1 MHYYNGA
8 KVALRR
14 MVGWT
19 GESDDDRF
27 DHMDVWMV
35 ECLAWN
41 DSDNSISQENDDNNL
56 FCKTL
61 ILQMTREINDLAM

>member
-41 DSDNSISQENDDNNL
+41 DSDNSIS
-56 FCKTL
+56 
-61 ILQMTREINDLAM
+61 